1 MIIYKQRT
9 EATEETKLAN
19 TLFSDFQ
26 LPEMQQNEVWF
37 KQPTLTYFVMEALT
51 TMVRKQ
57 QLELE
62 GTTDCFQIGKGIRQG
77 CILSPCLFNLYAEY
91 IM

>member
-37 KQPTLTYFVMEALT
+37 KQPTLIYFVMEALT

-62 GTTDCFQIGKGIRQG
+62 LKQQTVSK
-77 CILSPCLFNLYAEY
+77 
-91 IM
+91 

>member
-26 LPEMQQNEVWF
+26 LPEMQQNKVLWF
-37 KQPTLTYFVMEALT
+37 KQPRLIYFVMAALT
-51 TMVRKQ
+51 TMARKQ
-57 QLELE
+57 QLELDME
-62 GTTDCFQIGKGIRQG
+62 QQTGSK
-77 CILSPCLFNLYAEY
+77 
-91 IM
+91 